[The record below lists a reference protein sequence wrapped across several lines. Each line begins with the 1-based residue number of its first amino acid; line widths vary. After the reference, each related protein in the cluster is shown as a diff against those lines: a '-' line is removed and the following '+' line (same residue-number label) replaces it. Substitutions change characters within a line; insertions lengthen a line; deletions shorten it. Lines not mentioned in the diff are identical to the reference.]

1 MLSSNAVLPLH
12 KKLFH
17 EKFTISRVLLHEII
31 AANAVAPRNEHFV
44 SDKFKSFTLGED
56 ISPLAKASTPL
67 SPK

>member
-17 EKFTISRVLLHEII
+17 DKFTISRLLLDEII
-31 AANAVAPRNEHFV
+31 VANAVAPRNEHFM

-56 ISPLAKASTPL
+56 MSPLDKASTP
-67 SPK
+67 